1 MCFLKISKIMVT
13 FRLGDW
19 IHGNHC
25 IILSTSENIRNSH
38 DKKVFKILKN
48 RNQFLMVPSHYTFGL
63 NEHFSHSITF
73 HKHLLE
79 NTECFMKKYNTE
91 WNIIKLL
98 PWIFSILSPF
108 VSSSLMGGLILEVLL
123 CPWTISASNSSWEV
137 RVLGATGRV
146 CFCEPFIYKKK
157 TKNKCKCSNTS
168 KLKWICHS
176 KHKCLLDFRTYE
188 SETVHRYHLIFS

>member
-1 MCFLKISKIMVT
+1 
-13 FRLGDW
+13 
-19 IHGNHC
+19 
-25 IILSTSENIRNSH
+25 
-38 DKKVFKILKN
+38 
-48 RNQFLMVPSHYTFGL
+48 MVPSHYTFGL

-79 NTECFMKKYNTE
+79 NTECLMRKYNTE

-157 TKNKCKCSNTS
+157 QKINANVVTHQNS
-168 KLKWICHS
+168 
-176 KHKCLLDFRTYE
+176 
-188 SETVHRYHLIFS
+188 SEYVIVNINASLTLEHMRVKQFTDTI